1 MVVVI
6 EEDNNDVVLTP
17 QSNSD
22 INTNVLSADEESKCE
37 KSDNNDYN
45 YNILINAKQLKQF
58 IENNFHCKH
67 CSKVGKR
74 SNVCVTFKTFG
85 IATKLSCVC
94 KKKTKEKRNMNP
106 VFLLR

>member
-6 EEDNNDVVLTP
+6 EEDNTDVLLMS
-17 QSNSD
+17 QSHSD
-22 INTNVLSADEESKCE
+22 IDTNVLSADEESECE
-37 KSDNNDYN
+37 MIDDNDYN

-94 KKKTKEKRNMNP
+94 EKKEKRNMNP